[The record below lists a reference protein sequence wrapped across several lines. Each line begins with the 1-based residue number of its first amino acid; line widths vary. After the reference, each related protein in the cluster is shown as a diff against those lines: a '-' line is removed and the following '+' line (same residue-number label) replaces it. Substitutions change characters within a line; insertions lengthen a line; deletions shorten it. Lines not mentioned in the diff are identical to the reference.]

1 MMPHF
6 SRWIAL
12 IVLPLTSL
20 PALAQETEFEN
31 RVISAVEYTP
41 SRQPLS
47 RADLARV
54 QQVTA
59 GEPLHAADV
68 AATIDRMFAT
78 GYYDDIQADAEPT
91 PSGGVIL
98 RFLTKNNW
106 FAGHVTLAGDI
117 SSPPNRGALRNA
129 AQFDL
134 GTRITDS
141 DLKAAR
147 DHMEHLL
154 ANNGL
159 YEAHVR
165 LETIPDPDTQQVAI
179 TITVDSGPRARYAR
193 PVIHGDTK
201 LPDDTIV
208 RATGWKT
215 RFIKRWKQVT
225 QATTDKGI
233 DGVQKRYDGK
243 DRLAASVEMQSLVY
257 DPATQRATPTLNID
271 AGPRI
276 TIKALE
282 GKISKGRLYKYVP
295 VRQEGTVDRD
305 LLTEGARNLRDYFQ
319 SKGYPDVDVTFR
331 QLPPD
336 NDRQTIEYFIAKG
349 QRRKLVHIIMAGNR
363 YFSTSTLRERMF
375 LEPASFQF
383 RRGRYSEAFRE
394 RDEEAIANLYRSNGF
409 RDVAVSSTVANNFRG
424 KPDQMVVSFRIDEGD
439 QWFVDRLTTAGITDP
454 GAARLV
460 PQLSSTEG
468 QPFSEVNVASDRNT
482 LLTYYYSQ
490 GYLHA
495 RFATH
500 VTPSRTRH
508 RVELDY
514 QITEGAKDFVRGI
527 IVSGLD
533 HARPELVDSRMLLHP
548 GDPLSPIAMRDAQRS
563 LDGLG
568 IFANINTAIQD
579 SDGSTTDKYVLYDL
593 EEAGRYALKVGVGAE
608 VAAFG
613 PTSNDLSYPQGFTGF
628 SPRLS
633 VGLDRLDF
641 LGLGHTISIKT
652 ILSNIEQQAS
662 VSYVVPEFLG
672 SNKRSLTVT
681 TLYDLSQDVLTFSSR
696 REEASVQVSQ
706 KVSRAS
712 TLVVRFAY
720 RRVETTDIVIPTLL
734 VPQLLQPV
742 RIGILSVNYIQ
753 DRRDDPA
760 DPHTGMYNSVDFG
773 LASRAFGSQRDF
785 VRVLVRNAN
794 YYRIG
799 KKLVFARQ
807 ITFGTLNAFHT
818 PAGLTP
824 AEAIP
829 LAERFFG
836 GGSITDRAFP
846 ENEAGPRDIGTPA
859 GPGAPATQPTGFPL
873 GGNALLFNNL
883 ELRFPLI
890 GNNISGVIFHDAGNV
905 YTTIG
910 DLSIRFHQ
918 PNEQNFNYMAQAIGF
933 GIRYKTPIG
942 PVRADI
948 AYALNPTKFVGFK
961 GTISELL
968 NCNPNLPPSELPSY
982 CIGVP
987 QHLSPV
993 QFFFSIGQT
1002 F

>member
-1 MMPHF
+1 M
-6 SRWIAL
+6 
-12 IVLPLTSL
+12 
-20 PALAQETEFEN
+20 EFEN
-31 RVISAVEYTP
+31 RVVSAIEYSP

-47 RADLARV
+47 RADLVRV
-54 QQVTA
+54 QQVKV
-59 GEPLHAADV
+59 GEPLHSSDV
-68 AATIDRMFAT
+68 ASTIDLMFAT
-78 GYYDDIQADAEPT
+78 GSYSDIQADAEPT

-106 FAGHVTLAGDI
+106 FAGHVNLAGDI

-129 AQFDL
+129 AQLDL
-134 GTRITDS
+134 GTRISDN
-141 DLKAAR
+141 DLKSAR
-147 DHMEHLL
+147 DHMERLL
-154 ANNGL
+154 ATNGL
-159 YEAHVR
+159 YEAHVS
-165 LETIPDPDTQQVAI
+165 LETVPDPDTQQVAI
-179 TITVDSGPRARYAR
+179 NITVDSGPRARYTR

-201 LPDDTIV
+201 LPDDTII
-208 RATGWKT
+208 RATGWKM
-215 RFIKRWKQVT
+215 RFINRWKQVT
-225 QATTDKGI
+225 QSNTDKGI
-233 DGVQKRYDGK
+233 DGIQKKYDGK

-257 DPATQRATPTLNID
+257 NPDTQRATPTLKID

-282 GKISKGRLYKYVP
+282 AKISKGRLYKYVP

-336 NDRQTIEYFIAKG
+336 NDRQIIEYFIAKG
-349 QRRKLVHIIMAGNR
+349 QHRKLVRIVIAGNR

-383 RRGRYSEAFRE
+383 RGGRYSEAFRE

-409 RDVAVSSTVANNFRG
+409 RDVAVNSTVTNNYRG
-424 KPDQMVVSFRIDEGD
+424 KADQMAVTFRIDEGE
-439 QWFVDRLTTAGITDP
+439 QWFVERLTTTGIDDP

-482 LLTYYYSQ
+482 LLNYYYSQ
-490 GYLHA
+490 GFLHA
-495 RFATH
+495 HFATH
-500 VTPSRTRH
+500 VTPSKTRH
-508 RVELDY
+508 RVELAY
-514 QITEGAKDFVRGI
+514 QIEEGKKDFVRA
-527 IVSGLD
+527 IVISGLD
-533 HARPELVDSRMLLHP
+533 HARPELVDSRLPLHP
-548 GDPLSPIAMRDAQRS
+548 GDPLSPIAIQDSQRS
-563 LDGLG
+563 LDNLG
-568 IFANINTAIQD
+568 IFANINTAIQN
-579 SDGSTTDKYVLYDL
+579 SDGSDTDKYVLYDFD
-593 EEAGRYALKVGVGAE
+593 EARRYTLKIGVGAE
-608 VAAFG
+608 VASFG

-633 VGLDRLDF
+633 VDVDRLDF
-641 LGLGHTISIKT
+641 LGLGHTISLKT

-662 VSYVVPEFLG
+662 LSYVVPEFLG

-706 KVSRAS
+706 RVSRAS
-712 TLVVRFAY
+712 TLIARFAY
-720 RRVETTDIVIPTLL
+720 RRVSTNQIVIPTLL

-742 RIGILSVNYIQ
+742 QIGILSVNYIQ

-760 DPHTGMYNSVDFG
+760 DPHTGMFNSLDFG
-773 LASRAFGSQRDF
+773 LASGAFGSQRNF
-785 VRVLVRNAN
+785 TRLLVRNAT

-799 KKLVFARQ
+799 RKLVFARQ
-807 ITFGTLNAFHT
+807 ITFGSINAFHT
-818 PAGLTP
+818 PPGLTA

-859 GPGAPATQPTGFPL
+859 GPGATATQPTGFPL
-873 GGNALLFNNL
+873 GGNAMLFNNV

-905 YTTIG
+905 YTSIG
-910 DLSIRFHQ
+910 DISFRFHQ
-918 PNEQNFNYMAQAIGF
+918 PNEQNFNYMAQAVGF

-942 PVRADI
+942 PIRADI
-948 AYALNPTKFVGFK
+948 AYAINPTNFVGFK
-961 GTISELL
+961 GTISQLL
-968 NCNPNLPPSELPSY
+968 NCNPNLPPNEVPNY
-982 CIGVP
+982 CTGVP